1 MLLLVVYAYTLFGW
15 LFLFECQL
23 IRAKTL
29 GCHDHS
35 NSVHGNRMRI
45 ESIQLF
51 HRLKIPF
58 SSKEIGSERGAE
70 EVSIDGVKENSSG
83 RI

>member
-1 MLLLVVYAYTLFGW
+1 MG
-15 LFLFECQL
+15 C
-23 IRAKTL
+23 RA
-29 GCHDHS
+29 HS
-35 NSVHGNRMRI
+35 NSDYGNRMSM

-58 SSKEIGSERGAE
+58 SSIEIGSEKGAE